1 VALAALAPTG
11 TEVALGIVDDA
22 HLGPLVVF
30 AAGGTLTELVAD
42 RSVALPPLDR
52 TRARRMV
59 DATRVARLLAGLRG
73 AAPADVD
80 AVVDAVVAMGILAVE
95 LGDRVVA
102 LDVNPLIVGPD
113 GAVAVDALI
122 VRRASEEQRCTA

>member
-1 VALAALAPTG
+1 
-11 TEVALGIVDDA
+11 
-22 HLGPLVVF
+22 
-30 AAGGTLTELVAD
+30 
-42 RSVALPPLDR
+42 
-52 TRARRMV
+52 
-59 DATRVARLLAGLRG
+59 LRG